1 MRKKITMLLTSL
13 FLSVGAWAQLT
24 VGSVYSIQNKQSGNA
39 ISQNANHE
47 LATVEV
53 NIEDNAQLW
62 IVEEGTTEGT
72 VMFRNLESGRC
83 AQSVAAYYTHW
94 YADYAARDFYVG
106 EIVAAT
112 DDAPAYYY
120 ISYEAISDVTKAQ
133 QSVMHQSN
141 GYVVRWEQ
149 TNASS
154 QWAFVEVAVEANKL
168 TELTET
174 WKDMASTKAAA
185 KEELTNLD
193 KLSIYADAQAS
204 IDAVNAVKADD
215 TTIEELRTAF
225 ESINEILVNYKKQ
238 VDGKSVTFTNCSTTD
253 GRGGKCLGYDKAN
266 SRAAAI
272 AATGDEAIWTIKVGD
287 NGMFKL
293 YNFVNN
299 VYLGAPADPTPV
311 HANEADAPSF
321 KFISTGDD
329 EAALVCS
336 TGNMIHVANHTN
348 YKLISYYS
356 LTDKASL
363 WTIAATGNVVVT
375 REQYDA
381 AATAKEALPYAI
393 QQAYGLVTD
402 ANQYYSN
409 YKSTAEGSYEALLDN
424 QESSFFHSAYGD
436 EPGDGSGVHY
446 IQADLGEGNSV
457 DEFYFYMKPRS
468 GNGNNRPKNVTVY
481 GSNDNVEF
489 TKIAEVTTTLDGSMT
504 PYVSEK
510 LGAASTKY
518 QYIRLTVTSTNTS
531 TVFFTLSELYFFP
544 ATADV
549 TNLVNSYNA
558 FATSS
563 ITSEAMADAAQAL
576 VSAETTLALANIKKE
591 VAALLSANENNH
603 APTPALGQYPSGAY
617 NALSAAYT
625 ATDATQESLEA
636 AIAAFEATLNIP
648 VYFITS
654 KHNGYAAGSAIYYD
668 GAWKWKAANKFDK
681 QMWMTIPGY
690 TEENVPAVDA
700 YDAEGTSYAI
710 CDYLTG
716 TKMRGKDVQIVK
728 VEGWEG
734 AYNLQY
740 NADATSTDA
749 AHHAKDTHAL
759 VNWKPGTKD
768 DAQAS
773 VWGVEYIGNTYDLDK
788 LTDEHINALAAM
800 QTAYSAKVRYAD
812 VVIGDGIGQYQGN
825 KDALVEALEDAEA
838 ISGKS
843 LVELAKMSVDDILAA
858 KDAINNAEALVINQ
872 PKAGF
877 YRIKSMNAND
887 VNKKGKNLL
896 VSDGALALDK
906 TESAASIMYI
916 DAANGILNYGSG
928 LYINTYKAPAEV
940 GAQAVGWNFIEN
952 AQVAGTYALK
962 YNDNTGGQM
971 NYYLSDWTGNVTYGQ
986 NDANAAWIFEEVTEL
1001 PVTITAAGYATFY
1014 APVEVTLPE
1023 GITAHTV
1030 TENGNYATLS
1040 EAITVV
1046 PAENGVILA
1055 GAERTYN
1062 LAITNTEADDLDNAL
1077 EGTFAKTL
1085 VTKTEGDAYYVL
1097 AKKNDVVGLYNPV
1110 NGDDKTTFYNA
1121 GFKAYWHIAAAAQGA
1136 GYVLGR
1142 GGEDEESTGIDQL
1155 INNGEVVIYD
1165 LSGRRV
1171 EKMEKGIYIVNGKK
1185 VVK

>member
-1 MRKKITMLLTSL
+1 MRKKFTMLLASL
-13 FLSVGAWAQLT
+13 FLCIGAWAQLT

-112 DDAPAYYY
+112 DNAPAYYY

-149 TNASS
+149 TNNNS
-154 QWAFVEVAVEANKL
+154 QWAFVEVAVEASKL
-168 TELTET
+168 AEITET
-174 WKDMASTKAAA
+174 WKEMASAKTKVVN
-185 KEELTNLD
+185 ELTNLA
-193 KLSIYADAQAS
+193 KLSIYADALAS
-204 IDAVNAVKADD
+204 IDAVNAVKATG
-215 TTIEELRTAF
+215 TTVAELSAAS
-225 ESINEILVNYKKQ
+225 ESINAILANCKKQ
-238 VDGKSVTFTNCSTTD
+238 IDGMSVKFTNCSED
-253 GRGGKCLGYDKAN
+253 GRGGNYLGYDKGN
-266 SRAAAI
+266 NRAAAV
-272 AATGDEAIWTIKVGD
+272 ASTGDDVIWTIKVQE
-287 NGMFKL
+287 NGSFKL
-293 YNFVNN
+293 YNFVHN
-299 VYLGAPADPTPV
+299 VYLGVPADPTPV
-311 HANEADAPSF
+311 IVVEADAPAF
-321 KFISTGDD
+321 DFIVTGEDQV
-329 EAALVCS
+329 ALV
-336 TGNMIHVANHTN
+336 TGGKMVHVANHSN
-348 YKLISYYS
+348 YKLISHYS
-356 LTDKASL
+356 TTDKASL
-363 WTIAATGNVVVT
+363 WTIAKTDDIVVS

-402 ANQYYSN
+402 AANYYSN
-409 YKSTAEGSYEALLDN
+409 YKSEAEGSYEALLDN
-424 QESSFFHSAYGD
+424 TASTFFHSAYNN
-436 EPGDGSGVHY
+436 EAGDGTGVHY
-446 IQADLGEGNSV
+446 IQANLGEGGV
-457 DEFYFYMKPRS
+457 DEFYFYMAPRQ
-468 GNGNNRPKNVTVY
+468 GNGNNRPKEITVA
-481 GSNDNVEF
+481 GSNDANGEFVEIA
-489 TKIAEVTTTLDGSMT
+489 KITTTLDGSMT

-510 LGAASTKY
+510 LGAAGTKY

-563 ITSEAMADAAQAL
+563 ITSEAMASAAQAL
-576 VSAETTLALANIKKE
+576 VNAETTLALANIKKE

-603 APTPALGQYPSGAY
+603 AATPALGQYPSGAY

-654 KHNGYAAGSAIYYD
+654 KHEGYAAGSAIYYD

-728 VEGWEG
+728 VADWEG

-740 NADATSTDA
+740 NANAESTDA
-749 AHHAKDTHAL
+749 AQHAKDNGQL
-759 VNWKPGTKD
+759 VNWKPGTST
-768 DAQAS
+768 DAKAS
-773 VWGVEYIGNTYDLDK
+773 VWGVEYIGGTYDLDK
-788 LTDEHINALAAM
+788 LTDGHISALADM
-800 QTAYSAKVRYAD
+800 QAAYSAKVRYAD

-825 KDALVEALEDAEA
+825 KDALVAALEAAEA

-843 LVELAKMSVDDILAA
+843 LVELAKMSVDDILVA
-858 KDAINNAEALVINQ
+858 KNAINNAEALVINQ

-877 YRIKSMNAND
+877 YRIKSMNSSLKPGN
-887 VNKKGKNLL
+887 NGKSLL
-896 VSDGALALDK
+896 VSDGALALDE

-962 YNDNTGGQM
+962 YNDDADGQM
-971 NYYLSDWTGNVTYGQ
+971 GFYLSDWTGNVTYGQ

-1001 PVTITAAGYATFY
+1001 PVVVTAAGYATLF
-1014 APVEVTLPE
+1014 APVALSIPE
-1023 GITAHTV
+1023 GVTAYTGTV
-1030 TENGNYATLS
+1030 NGEYLTLNAV
-1040 EAITVV
+1040 EGTI
-1046 PAENGVILA
+1046 PANTGVILE
-1055 GAERTYN
+1055 AEPNTYN
-1062 LAITNTEADDLDNAL
+1062 FTVSADVAAIEGNAL
-1077 EGTFAKTL
+1077 KGSAPKSVKNADKKVYTLQNGTN
-1085 VTKTEGDAYYVL
+1085 G
-1097 AKKNDVVGLYNPV
+1097 VGLYRFNGVDSEGNTTYINGFRAWVELNPETSV
-1110 NGDDKTTFYNA
+1110 NALRITRGDETR
-1121 GFKAYWHIAAAAQGA
+1121 I
-1136 GYVLGR
+1136 
-1142 GGEDEESTGIDQL
+1142 EQL
-1155 INNGEVVIYD
+1155 INNENVVIYD
-1165 LSGRRV
+1165 LAGRRV
-1171 EKMEKGIYIVNGKK
+1171 QKMEKGIYIVNGRK
-1185 VVK
+1185 VVVK

>member
-1 MRKKITMLLTSL
+1 M
-13 FLSVGAWAQLT
+13 GAWAQLT
-24 VGSVYSIQNKQSGNA
+24 VGSVYSIQNRGSRNA
-39 ISQNANHE
+39 ISQDAACE
-47 LATVEV
+47 LATVET
-53 NIEDNAQLW
+53 NIADNAQLW
-62 IVEEGTTEGT
+62 IAENGTVEGT
-72 VMFRNLESGRC
+72 VMFRNLASGRY
-83 AQSVAAYYTHW
+83 AQSVNQTYTHW
-94 YADYAARDFYVG
+94 YTDYVECNFYVG
-106 EIVAAT
+106 EMAAAAEGT
-112 DDAPAYYY
+112 PAYYY
-120 ISYEAISDVTKAQ
+120 ISREAISDATSAKY
-133 QSVMHQSN
+133 SVMHQSN
-141 GYVVRWEQ
+141 GYVVQWEQ
-149 TNASS
+149 NNNNS
-154 QWAFVEVAVEANKL
+154 QWAFVEVAVEASKL
-168 TELTET
+168 AEITET
-174 WKDMASTKAAA
+174 WKEMASAKTKVVN
-185 KEELTNLD
+185 ELTNLA

-204 IDAVNAVKADD
+204 IEAVNAAKATG
-215 TTIEELRTAF
+215 TTAAELSAAS
-225 ESINEILVNYKKQ
+225 ESINAILANCKKQ
-238 VDGKSVTFTNCSTTD
+238 IDGMSVKFTNCSGD
-253 GRGGKCLGYDKAN
+253 GRGGKCLGYDKGN
-266 SRAAAI
+266 NRAAAV
-272 AATGDEAIWTIKVGD
+272 ASTGDDVIWTIKVQE
-287 NGMFKL
+287 NGSFKL
-293 YNFVNN
+293 YNFVHN
-299 VYLGAPADPTPV
+299 VYLGVPADPTPV
-311 HANEADAPSF
+311 IAAEADAPVF
-321 KFISTGDD
+321 DFIVTGKDQV
-329 EAALVCS
+329 ALV
-336 TGNMIHVANHTN
+336 TGGKMVHVANHSN

-356 LTDKASL
+356 TTDKASL
-363 WTIAATGNVVVT
+363 WTIAKTDDIVVS

-424 QESSFFHSAYGD
+424 QESSFFHSAYGN

-510 LGAASTKY
+510 LGTASTKY

-549 TNLVNSYNA
+549 TNLVKSYND

-563 ITSEAMADAAQAL
+563 ITSEAMASAAQAL

-603 APTPALGQYPSGAY
+603 APTPALGQYPSGAS

-636 AIAAFEATLNIP
+636 AIAAFKKSLNAP

-668 GAWKWKAANKFDK
+668 GAWKWKKANIYDR

-690 TEENVPAVDA
+690 TKADIPAVDA

-728 VEGWEG
+728 VADWDG

-740 NADATSTDA
+740 NANAESTDA
-749 AHHAKDTHAL
+749 AQHAKDNGQL
-759 VNWKPGTKD
+759 VNWKPGTST

-773 VWGVEYIGNTYDLDK
+773 VWGVEYIGNTYELDK
-788 LTDEHINALAAM
+788 LTDEHTNALAAM

-825 KDALVEALEDAEA
+825 KDALVAALKDAEA
-838 ISGKS
+838 INGKS
-843 LVELAKMSVDDILAA
+843 LVELATMSVGDILAV
-858 KDAINNAEALVINQ
+858 KDAINKAEALVINQ

-877 YRIKSMNAND
+877 YRIKSMNANSEI
-887 VNKKGKNLL
+887 KKGQSLL
-896 VSDGALALDK
+896 VSDGKLALGK
-906 TESAASIMYI
+906 TEEAASIMYI
-916 DAANGILNYGSG
+916 DATNCILNYGSG

-962 YNDNTGGQM
+962 YNTGDQM
-971 NYYLSDWTGNVTYGQ
+971 QYYLSDWVSDVNVTYGQ

-1001 PVTITAAGYATFY
+1001 PVVVSAAGYATLY
-1014 APVEVTLPE
+1014 APVALTIAEDVTAYTATIAEDGKTLNLNKVE
-1023 GITAHTV
+1023 GTI
-1030 TENGNYATLS
+1030 
-1040 EAITVV
+1040 
-1046 PAENGVILA
+1046 PAETGVILEAEA
-1055 GAERTYN
+1055 GSYNFAVAADFAAIEGNALVGSFAKSEKKADKNVYTLQNGANGVGFYLFNGYKMDGETKVTTYIN
-1062 LAITNTEADDLDNAL
+1062 GFRAWVELDNESAVQAL
-1077 EGTFAKTL
+1077 RITRGDEEGT
-1085 VTKTEGDAYYVL
+1085 
-1097 AKKNDVVGLYNPV
+1097 
-1110 NGDDKTTFYNA
+1110 
-1121 GFKAYWHIAAAAQGA
+1121 
-1136 GYVLGR
+1136 
-1142 GGEDEESTGIDQL
+1142 TGIESVEL
-1155 INNGEVVIYD
+1155 GEELVIFD
-1165 LSGRRV
+1165 LAGRRV

-1185 VVK
+1185 VVVK